1 MFDFRLKV
9 FYIVAKRLNFTRAA
23 EELFITQPAVTKHI
37 QEIEGFYK
45 TKLFDRNGTK
55 IKITQAGNILLKHAE
70 ALINIHRNI
79 DFELAAL
86 AKNLK
91 GTLRLGASTTI
102 AQYFLP
108 KYLAS
113 FRQQFPDITISLK
126 SNNTEAIE
134 NLLIENKIDLGLVE
148 GQSKRAHIKYT
159 PFVQDELVLC
169 TSSINP
175 VAKKAVISLS
185 ELQKLPLVLRE
196 PGSGSLEVVAAAL
209 KNAGLSLSQL
219 NRDLELESAESIKA
233 YLLNTNS
240 FAFLSIHAILKEL
253 KSGELKV
260 IDIKGLDIT
269 RVFYFITQQGDTLDL
284 QETFIKHLASYNF
297 KL

>member
-37 QEIEGFYK
+37 QEIEAFYK
-45 TKLFDRNGTK
+45 TRLFDRNGTK

-79 DFELAAL
+79 DFELSAL
-86 AKNLK
+86 AKNMK
-91 GTLRLGASTTI
+91 GTLRIGASTTI

-113 FRQQFPDITISLK
+113 FRLQFPDIKVSLK
-126 SNNTEAIE
+126 SNNTETIE
-134 NLLIENKIDLGLVE
+134 NLLIDNKIDLGLVE
-148 GQSKRAHIKYT
+148 GQSKRPHIKYA
-159 PFVQDELVLC
+159 PFVQDEIVLC
-169 TSSINP
+169 TSSNNP
-175 VAKKAVISLS
+175 LAKKAMINLS
-185 ELQKLPLVLRE
+185 ELQKLPVVLRE

-209 KNAGLSLSQL
+209 KNSGLSLSQL

-233 YLLNTNS
+233 YLLHTNS

-253 KSGELKV
+253 KSSELKV
-260 IDIKGLDIT
+260 IDIKGLDLS

-284 QETFIKHLASYNF
+284 QQTFIKHLSSYNL

>member
-37 QEIEGFYK
+37 QEIEAFYK
-45 TKLFDRNGTK
+45 TRLFDRNGTK

-79 DFELAAL
+79 DFELSTL
-86 AKNLK
+86 AKNIK
-91 GTLRLGASTTI
+91 GTLRMGASTTI

-108 KYLAS
+108 KYLAT
-113 FRQQFPDITISLK
+113 FRQQFPDITVSLK

-134 NLLIENKIDLGLVE
+134 NLLIDNKIDLGLVE
-148 GQSKRAHIKYT
+148 GQSKRPHIKYT
-159 PFVQDELVLC
+159 PFVQDEIVLC
-169 TSSINP
+169 TSNTNP
-175 VAKKAVISLS
+175 MAKKATISLS
-185 ELQKLPLVLRE
+185 DLQKLPLVLRE

-233 YLLNTNS
+233 YLLNTNA

-260 IDIKGLDIT
+260 VDVKGLDIT
-269 RVFYFITQQGDTLDL
+269 RVFYFITQQGDTPDL
-284 QETFIKHLASYNF
+284 HEIFIKHLASHNS

>member
-37 QEIEGFYK
+37 QEIEAFYK
-45 TKLFDRNGTK
+45 TRLFDRNGTK

-79 DFELAAL
+79 DFELSTL
-86 AKNLK
+86 AKNIK
-91 GTLRLGASTTI
+91 GTLRMGASTTI

-113 FRQQFPDITISLK
+113 FRQQFPDITVSLK

-148 GQSKRAHIKYT
+148 GQSKRPHIKYT
-159 PFVQDELVLC
+159 PFVQDEIVLC
-169 TSSINP
+169 TSNTNP
-175 VAKKAVISLS
+175 MVKKTTISLGD
-185 ELQKLPLVLRE
+185 LQKLPLVLRE

-209 KNAGLSLSQL
+209 KNVGLSLSQL

-233 YLLNTNS
+233 YLLNTNA

-260 IDIKGLDIT
+260 VDVKGLDIT
-269 RVFYFITQQGDTLDL
+269 RVFYFITQQGDTPDL
-284 QETFIKHLASYNF
+284 QEIFIKHLASHNL

>member
-37 QEIEGFYK
+37 QEIEAFYK
-45 TKLFDRNGTK
+45 TRLFDRNGTK

-79 DFELAAL
+79 DFELSAL
-86 AKNLK
+86 AKNIK
-91 GTLRLGASTTI
+91 GSLRMGASTTI

-113 FRQQFPDITISLK
+113 FRQQFPDIKVSLK

-134 NLLIENKIDLGLVE
+134 NLLMENKIDLGLVE
-148 GQSKRAHIKYT
+148 GQSKRPHIKYT
-159 PFVQDELVLC
+159 PFVKDEIVLC
-169 TSSINP
+169 TSSLNP
-175 VAKKAVISLS
+175 MAKKTIISLS
-185 ELQKLPLVLRE
+185 ELQKVPVVLRE

-209 KNAGLSLSQL
+209 KNAGSGLSQL
-219 NRDLELESAESIKA
+219 NMDLELESAESIKA

-269 RVFYFITQQGDTLDL
+269 RVFYFITQQGDALDL
-284 QETFIKHLASYNF
+284 QETFIKHLSSHNF